1 MFSLKMARRK
11 AIPARVWRLLFA
23 HSGNR
28 CAFPDCSAPIF
39 EDSGQLT
46 GECCHIEAYS
56 PKGVRYNASQT
67 DGERNQAD
75 NLMLLCSRHHKIID
89 GNPTEFTVA
98 ALHAMKSQHER
109 QYSAQTLELNAK
121 QLASLRTA
129 QIEFWQRID
138 AVDHVEAIVPELK
151 IVVDQS
157 KSTEELLQNLDELLE
172 CVEQLFGDFNASDA
186 SLNEEIRAF
195 LSNLGYDIVAYDE
208 VPYYENPFVNRNW
221 ELHAL
226 ATANVMNHVKMVMY
240 QLVIRLLEQLSTANG
255 TTHPLLPPLREK
267 FFELQKNNYYA
278 D

>member
-1 MFSLKMARRK
+1 MARRK
-11 AIPARVWRLLFA
+11 AIPARVWRLLYA

-56 PKGVRYNASQT
+56 PKGARYNASQT
-67 DGERNQAD
+67 DEERNQAD
-75 NLMLLCSRHHKIID
+75 NLILLCSRHHKIID
-89 GNPTEFTVA
+89 GNPTEYTVA
-98 ALHAMKSQHER
+98 ALQDMKAQHER
-109 QYSAQTLELNAK
+109 QFSAQTLELNAQ
-121 QLASLRTA
+121 QLTSLRNA
-129 QIEFWQRID
+129 QSEFWQRID
-138 AVDHVEAIVPELK
+138 AVDHVEAIVSELK

-172 CVEQLFGDFNASDA
+172 CVEQLFGEFSASDNR
-186 SLNEEIRAF
+186 LHEEI
-195 LSNLGYDIVAYDE
+195 LELLNKLGYDIAAYDE

-226 ATANVMNHVKMVMY
+226 ATTNVTNHLKMVMY
-240 QLVIRLLEQLSTANG
+240 QLLIRLLEDLSTTNG
-255 TTHPLLPPLREK
+255 TIYPLLPLLREK
-267 FFELQKNNYYA
+267 FIELQKGNYYA

>member
-1 MFSLKMARRK
+1 MARRK
-11 AIPARVWRLLFA
+11 AIPTRVWRLLYA

-39 EDSGQLT
+39 EDSGLLT

-56 PKGVRYNASQT
+56 PKGARYNASQT
-67 DGERNQAD
+67 DEERNLAE
-75 NLMLLCSRHHKIID
+75 NLILLCSRHHKIID
-89 GNPTEFTVA
+89 GNPTEYTVA
-98 ALHAMKSQHER
+98 ALLDMKAQHER
-109 QYSAQTLELNAK
+109 QYSAQTLELNAQ

-129 QIEFWQRID
+129 QTEFWQRID
-138 AVDHVEAIVPELK
+138 AIDHVEAIVPELK

-172 CVEQLFGDFNASDA
+172 HVDQLFGEFSASDNR
-186 SLNEEIRAF
+186 LNEEIRDF
-195 LSNLGYDIVAYDE
+195 LSKLGYNLAAYD
-208 VPYYENPFVNRNW
+208 VIPYYENPFVNRNW

-226 ATANVMNHVKMVMY
+226 ATTNVMNHVKMVMY

-267 FFELQKNNYYA
+267 FIELQKNNYDA